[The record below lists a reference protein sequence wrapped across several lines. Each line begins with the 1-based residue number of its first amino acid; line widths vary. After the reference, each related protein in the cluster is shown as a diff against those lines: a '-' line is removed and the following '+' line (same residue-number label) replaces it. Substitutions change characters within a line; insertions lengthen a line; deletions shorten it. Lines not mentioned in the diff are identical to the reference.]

1 MSQDQQ
7 RVAVVTGAGSG
18 FGAAIARKFAKDGV
32 AVVVCDIND
41 DAGKAVTD
49 DINAKGGKAI
59 YVNCD
64 VAKREAWERLLAETT
79 QKFGGVNFV
88 INNAG
93 ATYKNKPVLDTTERD
108 FDLCFDV
115 NMKSVF
121 HSVHVMIPALRETR
135 KRGGPAAIVNV
146 ASTAGIMGRPGLT
159 WYAASKAACISCT
172 KNLAIEFGP
181 EQIRFNA
188 ICPVFGNTG
197 LKHMFMGETTEDMF
211 IKSIPLGRCSEPED
225 IANSTVFLCS
235 DEASFLTGVALPV
248 DGGRLA

>member
-1 MSQDQQ
+1 VS
-7 RVAVVTGAGSG
+7 
-18 FGAAIARKFAKDGV
+18 
-32 AVVVCDIND
+32 
-41 DAGKAVTD
+41 
-49 DINAKGGKAI
+49 
-59 YVNCD
+59 
-64 VAKREAWERLLAETT
+64 KREPWENLLAETKK
-79 QKFGGVNFV
+79 QLGGVNFV

-93 ATYKNKPVLDTTERD
+93 ATYKNKPVLDTTEKD

-135 KRGGPAAIVNV
+135 KNGGPAAIVNV

-211 IKSIPLGRCSEPED
+211 LKSIPLGRCSEPEGE
-225 IANSTVFLCS
+225 C
-235 DEASFLTGVALPV
+235 
-248 DGGRLA
+248 GGRPGKRGGVEKRRSSGRP